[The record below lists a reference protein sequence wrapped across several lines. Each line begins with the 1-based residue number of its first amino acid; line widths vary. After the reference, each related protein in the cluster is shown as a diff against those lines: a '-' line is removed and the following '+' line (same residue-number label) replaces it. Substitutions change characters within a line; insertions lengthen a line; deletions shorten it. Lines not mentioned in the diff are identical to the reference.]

1 MHLLIWLYPL
11 FFFTT
16 ISPGPLGNIELRLK
30 NIEKEKGSIR
40 LAVYDNRA
48 DFEAQGQA
56 IYGKV
61 ITDFSGK
68 ETSIQLPELS
78 FGQYAIA
85 VYHDLNNN
93 NKLDKTLVGI
103 PKEPYAFSNNPKVKW
118 NPPTFEESKFQLR
131 EGELKMEI
139 QLQFWSNY

>member
-1 MHLLIWLYPL
+1 MHLLIWLSPL
-11 FFFTT
+11 LFFTT
-16 ISPGPLGNIELRLK
+16 TSPSALGNIELKLR
-30 NIEKEKGSIR
+30 NIEKAKGTIR

-56 IYGKV
+56 IYGKA

-68 ETSIQLPELS
+68 ETSIQLPKLS
-78 FGQYAIA
+78 YGQYAIA

-93 NKLDKTLVGI
+93 DKLDKSLVGI

-131 EGELKMEI
+131 EGALKMEI
-139 QLQFWSNY
+139 QLQFWSNH